1 MIITTE
7 IQNKLKSLFGQ
18 FVEMTKLSKKSK
30 GYYEMSIVGENVTY
44 KLYDKNVDD
53 NSKIVVFE
61 KSFDLSS
68 YANYADMKKAISP
81 MLEKSIREFCKS

>member
-18 FVEMTKLSKKSK
+18 FVEMAKLSKKSK

-44 KLYDKNVDD
+44 KLYDKLQND
-53 NSKIVVFE
+53 NSKDVVFE
-61 KSFDLSS
+61 KSFDLSPF
-68 YANYADMKKAISP
+68 ADFESAKKIVSP
-81 MLEKSIREFCKS
+81 ILEKQIREFCKS